1 MTYLPPFIQTCI
13 SNVNIEEY
21 FRGGMQTGTYTALA
35 LVLINKL
42 LQNLNKTSLKYPSWC
57 HIFYLVTSPEI
68 LFNVYIGNACL
79 NERR

>member
-1 MTYLPPFIQTCI
+1 MLCTTYTLSSLI
-13 SNVNIEEY
+13 
-21 FRGGMQTGTYTALA
+21 MQTGTYTALA